1 MHAPQAEA
9 HFDWLVVTTSSA
21 RQAAACRVE
30 LADRARRGALPAGC
44 QTLVVPDAG
53 DRRIGSGGATVLA
66 LAALAARLAAKA
78 VRGASFRSLFSQQ
91 RILLI
96 HSGGDSRRLS
106 PYSAEGKLFAP
117 LPLWGQGFRCAA
129 VFDLLLDEMLALRPR
144 GGGEVI
150 IAPGDAVVALRRQRV
165 DLTGTGIVGLG
176 AWVSPERAGRHGV
189 FALATNGRR
198 VHAFLQKPTHEQLRA
213 ARALD
218 RQGRALLDTGLLSF
232 DPPSTAALLEG
243 AGVQLSGARQPR
255 FVSGGLAASAQ
266 GAAAQP
272 CDLYREILCGLPA
285 SANLKRHLDQVEQP
299 LRGALART
307 LKRLRRVDFT
317 CCIIADG
324 SFVHVGTIPDLLERG
339 GGAAVPRAPK
349 HQTGRGKA
357 AVLDSIIGH
366 LHVGG
371 GRTVIDR
378 CILRSARLAGQNV
391 VVGIADG
398 SAIEL
403 PRGIALFRVPLI
415 KGAAVVACGVRDDF
429 KTPLLEG
436 GLAFERPF
444 ASLLRRSGLLAGDL
458 IHGDGTL
465 WHAPLWPIT
474 TGANGLRLVRWMWN
488 GTRAPAA
495 WQRARRVS
503 MHEIAARADIQAI
516 VRERRMIELRGA
528 RTTSEATLL
537 RVRSPLERASRAAA
551 VAAATVRAKGTTA
564 ARRIARLRTLTFE
577 AIGESVLAQ
586 SALPHSPPRSTILH
600 DQAVWASAPVRVD
613 LAGGW
618 TDTPPIC
625 TEVGGAVVNVAVA
638 LRGQLPVQVMAKLLD
653 EPVIRIT
660 STDLGQTRV
669 IRSST
674 DLRRRADPTHWAALA
689 ESALVL
695 SGIAPADTRQSLPR
709 WLARV
714 GGGVSLTLFSAVP
727 KGSGLGTSSIL
738 GATTIRAI
746 DGLLG
751 RQRSAD
757 ELVCATSALEQMLS
771 TRGGWQDQVGA
782 TMGGFKL
789 ATTVPGNTQSP
800 RIEPIRVPQRAQSE
814 LLERSILYFTGQ
826 RRLARNILE
835 NVVWNWLQRHPEA
848 IEAVRQLH
856 DNAAQMRVALEQ
868 GAVDT
873 VIHELNRFRQLKRQL
888 DPGSCTP
895 GFETLAQ
902 RWRTHLSGW
911 CFAGAGGGGFM
922 LLVAR
927 DASHAD
933 AIRRSIDRDRPHPR
947 ARAFELEIDA
957 GGLRCA
963 VL

>member
-1 MHAPQAEA
+1 MHASQAEA

-30 LADRARRGALPAGC
+30 LADRARRGALSARC
-44 QTLVVPDAG
+44 QTLVISDSG

-66 LAALAARLAAKA
+66 LAALAGRLAAQA
-78 VRGASFRSLFSQQ
+78 QRNSSIRSLFSGQ

-144 GGGEVI
+144 QGGEVI
-150 IAPGDAVVALRRQRV
+150 IAPGDAVVALRRQQV

-176 AWVSPERAGRHGV
+176 AWVSPRRAGKHGV
-189 FALATNGRR
+189 FALGADGRSVR
-198 VHAFLQKPTHEQLRA
+198 SFLQKPTLEQIRT
-213 ARALD
+213 ARAID
-218 RQGRALLDTGLLSF
+218 CQGRALLDTGLLSF
-232 DPPSTAALLEG
+232 DPSATSALLEG
-243 AGVQLSGARQPR
+243 AGVRIDRARQPR
-255 FVSGGLAASAQ
+255 FVAGGLAAVAQ
-266 GAAAQP
+266 SESAQP

-285 SANLKRHLDQVEQP
+285 SANLKRHLEKLAPPQ
-299 LRGALART
+299 RGALGRV
-307 LKRLRRVDFT
+307 LKRLRRIDFS
-317 CCIIADG
+317 CRIIADG
-324 SFVHVGTIPDLLERG
+324 SFLHVGTIPDLLERA
-339 GGAAVPRAPK
+339 GAESVPLAPRRR
-349 HQTGRGKA
+349 TGRGKA
-357 AVLDSIIGH
+357 ALLDSVIGH
-366 LHVGG
+366 LHVSEGHA
-371 GRTVIDR
+371 VIDR
-378 CILRSARLAGQNV
+378 CTLGRVRLAGQNL
-391 VVGIADG
+391 VVGFVAG
-398 SAIEL
+398 GTIEL
-403 PRGIALFRVPLI
+403 PRGVTLFRVPLG
-415 KGAAVVACGVRDDF
+415 KHGVSVACGIDDDF
-429 KTPLLEG
+429 KTPLLSSPAALG
-436 GLAFERPF
+436 RPF
-444 ASLLRRSGLLAGDL
+444 AALLRRSGLKACDL
-458 IHGDGTL
+458 IQGDGTL

-474 TGANGLRLVRWMWN
+474 AGTYGLNLIRWMWS
-488 GTRAPAA
+488 GGRATAA
-495 WQRARRVS
+495 WRSARRLS
-503 MHEIAARADIQAI
+503 MHDIAARADIESI
-516 VRERRMIELRGA
+516 VNARRRIELRA
-528 RTTSEATLL
+528 ACATSEAALL
-537 RVRSPLERASRAAA
+537 RVHSPLERANRAAYIA
-551 VAAATVRAKGTTA
+551 SAITRANRPSTT
-564 ARRIARLRTLTFE
+564 RRISRLRALAFE
-577 AIGESVLAQ
+577 AVGESVLAQ
-586 SALPHSPPRSTILH
+586 SALPDAPPRSTILH

-660 STDLGQTRV
+660 STDLAQTRV
-669 IRSST
+669 IRSSA

-695 SGIAPADTRQSLPR
+695 SGLAPADGRESLPR
-709 WLARV
+709 WLGRV
-714 GGGVSLTLFSAVP
+714 GGGVSLTLFSAGP

-757 ELVCATSALEQMLS
+757 ELVRATSALEQMLS

-782 TMGGFKL
+782 TVGGFKL
-789 ATTVPGNTQSP
+789 ATTTPGSPQSP
-800 RIEPIRVPQRAQSE
+800 HIVPIRVPQRAQRE
-814 LLERSILYFTGQ
+814 LLARSILYFTGQ

-835 NVVWNWLQRHPEA
+835 NVVWNWLTRGPEA

-856 DNAAQMRVALEQ
+856 GNAAAMSGALER
-868 GAVDT
+868 GEVAAVIDQ
-873 VIHELNRFRQLKRQL
+873 LNRFRQLKRQL

-895 GFETLAQ
+895 GFEALAV
-902 RWRTHLSGW
+902 RWRQHLSGW

-927 DASHAD
+927 DADHAE
-933 AIRRSIDRDRPHPR
+933 AIRASIERDRPHPR
-947 ARAFELEIDA
+947 ARAFELEVDA
-957 GGLRCA
+957 SGLRCA